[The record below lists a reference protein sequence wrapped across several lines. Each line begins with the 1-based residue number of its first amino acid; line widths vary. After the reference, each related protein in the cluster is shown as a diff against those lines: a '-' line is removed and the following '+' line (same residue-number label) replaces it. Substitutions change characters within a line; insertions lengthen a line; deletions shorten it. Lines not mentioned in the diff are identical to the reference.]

1 MILDMLT
8 FSVMLVVAV
17 LFFIAI
23 RLAWLPQGRQDIKDK

>member
-17 LFFIAI
+17 LFFVVI
-23 RLAWLPQGRQDIKDK
+23 RLAWLSQERQVIKDK

>member
-8 FSVMLVVAV
+8 FSVMLVVTV

-23 RLAWLPQGRQDIKDK
+23 RLAWLPQDRQDIKDK